1 MSTGVY
7 AVFLEN
13 NLVSWSAQKHPIVSH
28 SNTEVEYK
36 AVMNTTVEVMWIQ
49 TLLMEIG
56 VPYPRQ
62 AKLWCDNLGEKYLTS
77 NPVFHCRVKHIE
89 IDY

>member
-1 MSTGVY
+1 M
-7 AVFLEN
+7 
-13 NLVSWSAQKHPIVSH
+13 H
-28 SNTEVEYK
+28 
-36 AVMNTTVEVMWIQ
+36 
-49 TLLMEIG
+49 IG
-56 VPYPRQ
+56 VPCPRQ